1 MRILFL
7 GDSITR
13 GTQGVN
19 WIKMI
24 EKDHP
29 YWTLEN
35 AGINGETMNKLSG
48 RLETYLKNNSNY
60 DVIVFQSGTND
71 ILLPM
76 FRHRGFWFRQSYRQQ
91 IKSGN
96 IPSSPKE
103 FEIVLKHSVEYI
115 QRHSEAQIILPNL
128 GCINEYLLAETNAK
142 LFSFNSI
149 IKKIAKEHS
158 CIPVDISELFQ
169 NELSHMKTM
178 DYCAD
183 NFSDTAFLDLI
194 TCNLG
199 MADKLSKKRKLHLT
213 IDGIHLNSKG
223 AKIFKEKIEN
233 AILLT
238 KEKSLLFI

>member
-13 GTQGVN
+13 GTQGVD

-29 YWTLEN
+29 YWTVEN
-35 AGINGETMNKLSG
+35 AGINGETMNKLSE
-48 RLETYLKNNSNY
+48 RLKTHLKNNSNY
-60 DVIVFQSGTND
+60 DVIVFQSAAND

-76 FRHRGFWFRQSYRQQ
+76 FRHRGFWFRQAYRQQ

-96 IPSSPKE
+96 IPLSPKE
-103 FEIVLKHSVEYI
+103 FEIVFKQSIEYI
-115 QRHSEAQIILPNL
+115 QKHSAAQIILPTL
-128 GCINEYLLAETNAK
+128 GCINEHLLAETNAK

-149 IKKIAKEHS
+149 IKKIAKEYN
-158 CIPVDISELFQ
+158 CILVDISESFQ
-169 NELSHMKTM
+169 NELSHKKTK

-183 NFSDTAFLDLI
+183 SFSNTAFLDLI

-199 MADKLSKKRKLHLT
+199 MADKLSDKRKLHLT

-223 AKIFKEKIEN
+223 AKIFKDKVEN

>member
-1 MRILFL
+1 MKVLFI

-13 GTQGVN
+13 GTQGVD

-35 AGINGETMNKLSG
+35 VGINGETMKKLSA
-48 RLETYLKNNSNY
+48 RLKIHLKDNSNY

-76 FRHRGFWFRQSYRQQ
+76 FRHRGFWFRQAYRQQ

-103 FEIVLKHSVEYI
+103 FEIVLKHSIEYI
-115 QRHSEAQIILPNL
+115 QKYSGAQIILPTL
-128 GCINEYLLAETNAK
+128 GCINEHLLAETNAK

-149 IKKIAKEHS
+149 IKKIAKEYN
-158 CIPVDISELFQ
+158 CILVDISESFQ
-169 NELSHMKTM
+169 NELSHKRTR

-183 NFSDTAFLDLI
+183 NFSNTAFLDLI

-199 MADKLSKKRKLHLT
+199 MADKLSNKRKLHLT
-213 IDGIHLNSKG
+213 TDGIHLNSKG
-223 AKIFKEKIEN
+223 AKIFKDKIEN